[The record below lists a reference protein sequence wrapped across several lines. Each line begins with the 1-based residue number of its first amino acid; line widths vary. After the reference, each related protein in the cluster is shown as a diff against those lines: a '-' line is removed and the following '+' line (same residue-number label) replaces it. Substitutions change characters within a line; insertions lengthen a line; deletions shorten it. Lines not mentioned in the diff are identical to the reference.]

1 MIDLNEIALFVRVVE
16 AGSFAG
22 AARLRHL
29 PRATVSRRIAHLEDS
44 LGTRLLQRTT
54 RSLGLT
60 DAGRRYFERC
70 RDALATVEEAN
81 GQLAGAQLV
90 PSGTIRISAP
100 ANSDGLYLPDLVAEF
115 LRNHPRVKVE
125 LLLTDE
131 RLNLV
136 RDRIDVAFRMGKL
149 SNSTLIVRKLGT
161 SDWLVC
167 ASPTYLKTAGLPRT
181 PADLARHGC
190 VVHGPSIEGAT
201 WTLRGP
207 KGTSVVQL
215 NAVVAA
221 NTMSFVREAAL
232 AGLGIVMLPGPMV
245 APYLRSGALVQ
256 ILEPYRRAATSIQLV
271 YPTRRHLSAATKAFI
286 DFVMGRAGD
295 LFATAPRSVLT

>member
-22 AARLRHL
+22 AARLLHL

-100 ANSDGLYLPDLVAEF
+100 ADSDGLYLSDLVAEF
-115 LRNHPRVKVE
+115 LRQHPRVKVE

-136 RDRIDVAFRMGKL
+136 RERIDVAFRMGKL
-149 SNSTLIVRKLGT
+149 SDSTLIVRKLGT
-161 SDWLVC
+161 SDWLIC
-167 ASPTYLKTAGLPRT
+167 ASPKYLKAAGLPRT
-181 PADLARHGC
+181 PADLARHSC

-201 WTLRGP
+201 WSLRGP
-207 KGTSVVQL
+207 KGAAVVQL
-215 NAVVAA
+215 NAAVAA

-232 AGLGIVMLPGPMV
+232 AGLGIVLLPGPMV
-245 APYLRSGALVQ
+245 APYLRSGALVR

-286 DFVMGRAGD
+286 DFVVGRAGD
-295 LFATAPRSVLT
+295 LFAAA

>member
-1 MIDLNEIALFVRVVE
+1 MIDPNEVSLFVRVVE
-16 AGSFAG
+16 AGSFSG
-22 AARLRHL
+22 GGRLLNL

-44 LGTRLLQRTT
+44 LGTRLLHRTT

-70 RDALATVEEAN
+70 RAALAAVEEAN
-81 GQLAGAQLV
+81 GQLAGAQQV
-90 PSGTIRISAP
+90 PSGTIRVSAP
-100 ANSDGLYLPDLVAEF
+100 ADSDGLYLSDLVAGF
-115 LRNHPRVKVE
+115 LRDHPRVKAE

-136 RDRIDVAFRMGKL
+136 RERIDVAFRMGKL
-149 SNSTLIVRKLGT
+149 ADSTLIVRTLGT
-161 SDWLVC
+161 SDWLIC
-167 ASPTYLKTAGLPRT
+167 ASPEYLKTAGLPQT
-181 PADLARHGC
+181 PADLARHSC
-190 VVHGPSIEGAT
+190 IVHGPSIEGAT
-201 WTLRGP
+201 WTLRGA
-207 KGTSVVQL
+207 KGPSVVQL

-221 NTMSFVREAAL
+221 NTMSFVIEAAL

-245 APYLRSGALVQ
+245 APYLRSGVLVR

-286 DFVMGRAGD
+286 DFVAARAGD
-295 LFATAPRSVLT
+295 LFMDGTSGR